1 MSASKAQISFA
12 ELLAANESE
21 TRRWRQWFEKQP
33 TSVLDVPLSIALAKN
48 VREFVLHIFAVEL
61 RYAERLTGPPV
72 TDYQNL
78 STLSVADL
86 FATGDRARGIYRDY
100 LGTATDEDLAIVMEF
115 PYPYCRHHPCQQAQ
129 DVHTRI
135 APQRAPLGA
144 VGHRP
149 ARGGIRDR
157 LGQRLLVQRSY
168 EVVRS
173 RSSSGEAATRFNRS
187 AGATNPLIAKLRL
200 VLCSLTTRR
209 DDLPHP

>member
-21 TRRWRQWFEKQP
+21 TQKWRQWFDKQP
-33 TSVLDVPLSIALAKN
+33 ASVLDVPLSIALAKN

-115 PYPYCRHHPCQQAQ
+115 PTRTAGTIRASKRKMYIHALLHSMRHWAQ
-129 DVHTRI
+129 LATALRE
-135 APQRAPLGA
+135 A
-144 VGHRP
+144 GH
-149 ARGGIRDR
+149 ATGWGKDF
-157 LGQRLLVQRSY
+157 LYS
-168 EVVRS
+168 EVM
-173 RSSSGEAATRFNRS
+173 E
-187 AGATNPLIAKLRL
+187 
-200 VLCSLTTRR
+200 
-209 DDLPHP
+209 